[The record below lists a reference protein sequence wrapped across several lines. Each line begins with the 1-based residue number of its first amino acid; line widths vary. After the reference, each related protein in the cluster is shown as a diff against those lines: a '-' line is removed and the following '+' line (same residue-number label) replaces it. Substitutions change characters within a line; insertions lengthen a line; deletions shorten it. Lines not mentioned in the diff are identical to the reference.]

1 MHDLVIRN
9 GRCFIN
15 GEFVECSI
23 GVDGNRITHVAR
35 EVEKGEIEIDAGG
48 NIVTPGCFNA
58 HTHAAM
64 TLLRGYAEGLPLRE
78 WLEKVWEIEAK
89 LDEEAV
95 YWGTMLACVEMLK
108 SGVTAFADMYIHMDA
123 VAEAVGES
131 GMRAVLGYGM
141 ADRGDEGRAKKELEI
156 GLDFAEKWNGSFEGR
171 ITTMLAPHAPYTCSP
186 EFLKSVNDASRKQGL
201 LKHIH
206 ISETLWEVKEVRK
219 KYGKRP
225 VELLDSLGFLDSKT
239 ILAHAVWLSEAE
251 MKILAERSVS
261 VAHCPTSNLKLS
273 SGIAKV
279 SELLDLG
286 VNVSVGTDGAAS
298 NNMLSVLSD
307 ARVGALLQ
315 NLRGKNLNPEL
326 WLKMATENGYRAYN
340 LNGGK
345 IEEGYLADLVVFSKT
360 CRNTPMH
367 NPAAMLFVENQA
379 VHVVIDGVLVME
391 DGILVNLEEEKVIEK
406 AEETARKLVES

>member
-1 MHDLVIRN
+1 M
-9 GRCFIN
+9 
-15 GEFVECSI
+15 
-23 GVDGNRITHVAR
+23 
-35 EVEKGEIEIDAGG
+35 
-48 NIVTPGCFNA
+48 
-58 HTHAAM
+58 
-64 TLLRGYAEGLPLRE
+64 
-78 WLEKVWEIEAK
+78 
-89 LDEEAV
+89 
-95 YWGTMLACVEMLK
+95 
-108 SGVTAFADMYIHMDA
+108 
-123 VAEAVGES
+123 
-131 GMRAVLGYGM
+131 
-141 ADRGDEGRAKKELEI
+141 
-156 GLDFAEKWNGSFEGR
+156 
-171 ITTMLAPHAPYTCSP
+171 
-186 EFLKSVNDASRKQGL
+186 
-201 LKHIH
+201 
-206 ISETLWEVKEVRK
+206 
-219 KYGKRP
+219 
-225 VELLDSLGFLDSKT
+225 
-239 ILAHAVWLSEAE
+239 
-251 MKILAERSVS
+251 
-261 VAHCPTSNLKLS
+261 KLS

>member
-251 MKILAERSVS
+251 MKILAE
-261 VAHCPTSNLKLS
+261 
-273 SGIAKV
+273 
-279 SELLDLG
+279 
-286 VNVSVGTDGAAS
+286 
-298 NNMLSVLSD
+298 
-307 ARVGALLQ
+307 
-315 NLRGKNLNPEL
+315 
-326 WLKMATENGYRAYN
+326 
-340 LNGGK
+340 
-345 IEEGYLADLVVFSKT
+345 
-360 CRNTPMH
+360 
-367 NPAAMLFVENQA
+367 
-379 VHVVIDGVLVME
+379 GVLV
-391 DGILVNLEEEKVIEK
+391 LH
-406 AEETARKLVES
+406 TAPRAT